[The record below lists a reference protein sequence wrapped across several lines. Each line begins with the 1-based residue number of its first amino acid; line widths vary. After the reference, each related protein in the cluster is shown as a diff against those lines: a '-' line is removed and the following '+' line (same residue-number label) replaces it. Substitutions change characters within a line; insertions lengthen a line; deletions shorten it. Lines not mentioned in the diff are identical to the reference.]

1 MDADLRGSARVS
13 ARRPSAGPAER
24 ESTEALTRLCAALYP
39 VLRARDVDGF
49 RRVLAAAEDV
59 LGDTSELLAWPEER
73 LRALM
78 ADMLREPR
86 PRRLP
91 RPHPHRQRRPPRSPR
106 RRYPCP
112 ASPPR
117 HPTDLAPP
125 RAAAVPAAARQPA
138 CNNCRCGERPSG
150 ALARPDQRALQQRP

>member
-1 MDADLRGSARVS
+1 MS

-24 ESTEALTRLCAALYP
+24 DSEALTRLCAALYP

-86 PRRLP
+86 RFGLP
-91 RPHPHRQRRPPRSPR
+91 RWPAPAPPAPPPPDSSAAP
-106 RRYPCP
+106 PAPSAPASAAPLLLPGFPAPAP
-112 ASPPR
+112 ASPGATR
-117 HPTDLAPP
+117 RRGA
-125 RAAAVPAAARQPA
+125 RRRSPASA
-138 CNNCRCGERPSG
+138 
-150 ALARPDQRALQQRP
+150 QQLPLW